1 MIFLLLKSL
10 FISIISTTAINMI
23 YKTDNIFINSGL
35 IIAIA
40 VIAFFSI
47 KKDEEEKMNNLFEER
62 KQQLEVNKEDKNKF
76 KEYIQSYIS
85 EIKDSN
91 IRITNA
97 IEATNNKLINNIDEQ
112 IINIYNVIKS
122 QEEKI
127 SSINKTMNTIEDVKS
142 NGNSTNKLLE
152 EQYNVISNFKK
163 IFEDNMK
170 LHYEQKVEVKKLMID
185 YSNQTNENSLKIKE
199 LIEINI
205 NSELSNIC
213 ETARKQEEKIDSI
226 NDKVNIIEEINMN
239 IDSANK
245 GLEDQSRTINKF
257 KKIVEEA
264 IEAEQEQ
271 KEELLNAY
279 KKIYNESFK
288 QIAELTN
295 KNQYILQL
303 LMDNYKVLN
312 AVIDN

>member
-10 FISIISTTAINMI
+10 FISIISTTTINMI
-23 YKTDNIFINSGL
+23 YKINNIIINSGL
-35 IIAIA
+35 IIAIT
-40 VIAFFSI
+40 VIAFLSI
-47 KKDEEEKMNNLFEER
+47 KKDEEEKKNNLFEER
-62 KQQLEVNKEDKNKF
+62 KQQLEVSKEDKNEF
-76 KEYIQSYIS
+76 KEYIQSYVS

-91 IRITNA
+91 RIITNA
-97 IEATNNKLINNIDEQ
+97 IEATNDKLINNIDEQ
-112 IINIYNVIKS
+112 ITNLYNVIKS
-122 QEEKI
+122 QEEKV
-127 SSINKTMNTIEDVKS
+127 SSINKTIDTIEDVKL

-152 EQYNVISNFKK
+152 EQYNVIINFKK
-163 IFEDNMK
+163 IFEENMK
-170 LHYEQKVEVKKLMID
+170 LHYEQKAEVKKLMSD

-205 NSELSNIC
+205 NSELSDIC
-213 ETARKQEEKIDSI
+213 EIARKQEEKIDSI
-226 NDKVNIIEEINMN
+226 NDKVSIIEEININ
-239 IDSANK
+239 IDSVNK
-245 GLEDQSRTINKF
+245 IVEDQSRTINKF

>member
-213 ETARKQEEKIDSI
+213 EIARKQEEKIDSI

-264 IEAEQEQ
+264 IGAEQEQ

-312 AVIDN
+312 ADIDN

>member
-1 MIFLLLKSL
+1 MIFLLLKSV

-23 YKTDNIFINSGL
+23 YKIDNIVINSGL
-35 IIAIA
+35 IIAIV
-40 VIAFFSI
+40 VIAFLSI

-91 IRITNA
+91 ISLTNA
-97 IEATNNKLINNIDEQ
+97 IEETNNKLINNIDDQ
-112 IINIYNVIKS
+112 IINLYNVIKS
-122 QEEKI
+122 QEEKV
-127 SSINKTMNTIEDVKS
+127 SSINKTINTIVDIKS
-142 NGNSTNKLLE
+142 NGNSANKLLE

-163 IFEDNMK
+163 IFEENMK
-170 LHYEQKVEVKKLMID
+170 LHYEQKVELKKLISD
-185 YSNQTNENSLKIKE
+185 YSIQTNENSLKIKE

-205 NSELSNIC
+205 NSELSDIC
-213 ETARKQEEKIDSI
+213 EIARKQEEKIDSI
-226 NDKVNIIEEINMN
+226 DNKVSIIEEINMN
-239 IDSANK
+239 IDSVNK

-257 KKIVEEA
+257 KKIVEES

-295 KNQYILQL
+295 KNQYIVQL

>member
-213 ETARKQEEKIDSI
+213 EIARKQEEKIDSI